1 MPAAVVRR
9 AEAMPALRLRLAAAS
24 PEAPFALA
32 ARWVLLALSGPGRAA
47 PL

>member
-9 AEAMPALRLRLAAAS
+9 AEAMRALRLRLAAAS

-32 ARWVLLALSGPGRAA
+32 ARWFVPARPGPGARRR
-47 PL
+47 